1 MKLDVASLE
10 KLMKKAA
17 PMWKDMD
24 NPPTDNSVQQ
34 FRQYAALIILKQ
46 VKEALDQHKNSDGSP
61 VAKVALGFELEIPA
75 TQAVSAEAGTSQ
87 VTLRCTRWG
96 WPDGFDTTW
105 DV

>member
-1 MKLDVASLE
+1 MQMDVASLE

-17 PMWKDMD
+17 PMWKDMS

-46 VKEALDQHKNSDGSP
+46 VKEALEQHENTDGST

-75 TQAVSAEAGTSQ
+75 NTTASAADGTSQ

-96 WPDGFDTTW
+96 WPDNFDTTW
-105 DV
+105 EV

>member
-1 MKLDVASLE
+1 MQLDVASLE

-17 PMWKDMD
+17 PLWQDMD
-24 NPPTDNSVQQ
+24 NPPTENNARQ

-46 VKEALDQHKNSDGSP
+46 VKEALEQHQNSDGSTI
-61 VAKVALGFELEIPA
+61 AKVALGFELEIPA
-75 TQAVSAEAGTSQ
+75 STTASAEGATTA

-96 WPDGFDTTW
+96 WPGGFDTTW

>member
-10 KLMKKAA
+10 KLTKKAA

-46 VKEALDQHKNSDGSP
+46 VKEALEQHDNTDGST
-61 VAKVALGFELEIPA
+61 VAKVALGFELEIPS
-75 TQAVSAEAGTSQ
+75 TQAVAADAESTQ

-96 WPDGFDTTW
+96 WPDGFDTSW

>member
-1 MKLDVASLE
+1 MQMDVATLE

-24 NPPTDNSVQQ
+24 HPPTDNSVQQ

-46 VKEALDQHKNSDGSP
+46 VKEALAQHENTDGST

-75 TQAVSAEAGTSQ
+75 NATASAEAGSSQ

-96 WPDGFDTTW
+96 WPDDFDTTW
-105 DV
+105 EV

>member
-24 NPPTDNSVQQ
+24 NPPTDKSDQQ

-46 VKEALDQHKNSDGSP
+46 VKEALEQHDNTDGST
-61 VAKVALGFELEIPA
+61 VAKVALGFELEIPS
-75 TQAVSAEAGTSQ
+75 TQAVAADAESTQ

-96 WPDGFDTTW
+96 WPDGFDTSW

>member
-1 MKLDVASLE
+1 MKLDVESLE
-10 KLMKKAA
+10 KLITEAA
-17 PMWKDMD
+17 PMWEDMD

-46 VKEALDQHKNSDGSP
+46 VKEALDQHNNCDGST